1 MDMNM
6 NIINGRVW
14 INGNLE
20 KTCIS
25 INNGKISRL
34 TDQENIQE
42 ADETIDAK
50 ENIVFPGFV
59 DVHAHLRDSEFSY
72 KEDFSSGTKAAAAG
86 GFTTVLDMPNTNPPI
101 TNVEELN
108 SRQKLARNNICC
120 NVGFYCSPI
129 NANDINELKIANAIG
144 YKIYLHKPFEGQDLS
159 DKNLI
164 KIMKKIRENNGILAI
179 HAENHEL
186 FDGIVHTIES
196 EIQAIKRIIDLAK
209 ITECKIH
216 FVHVSTKEGLDI
228 IKKNKI
234 DLDVS
239 CEATPHHTILNTND
253 IESTRY
259 YCEPP
264 LRDKENQE
272 SILSS
277 IIKGEIDMMATD
289 HAPHS
294 VQDKKEGKPGFSG
307 LEITVPVMIDLY
319 KRDKITL
326 ERIYEILVWNPIRR
340 FGIKNIGRIKE
351 GYNADLVI
359 IDENKEQVINVN
371 KFFSKGKNSPFNGM
385 KLTGSITKTIVNGK
399 IVFDGKDIIHA
410 DMGNI
415 LQNQVDFQ

>member
-1 MDMNM
+1 MD
-6 NIINGRVW
+6 IIN
-14 INGNLE
+14 
-20 KTCIS
+20 
-25 INNGKISRL
+25 
-34 TDQENIQE
+34 
-42 ADETIDAK
+42 
-50 ENIVFPGFV
+50 
-59 DVHAHLRDSEFSY
+59 
-72 KEDFSSGTKAAAAG
+72 
-86 GFTTVLDMPNTNPPI
+86 
-101 TNVEELN
+101 
-108 SRQKLARNNICC
+108 
-120 NVGFYCSPI
+120 
-129 NANDINELKIANAIG
+129 
-144 YKIYLHKPFEGQDLS
+144 
-159 DKNLI
+159 
-164 KIMKKIRENNGILAI
+164 
-179 HAENHEL
+179 
-186 FDGIVHTIES
+186 
-196 EIQAIKRIIDLAK
+196 
-209 ITECKIH
+209 
-216 FVHVSTKEGLDI
+216 
-228 IKKNKI
+228 KNKI
-234 DLDVS
+234 DLDIS

-359 IDENKEQVINVN
+359 IDENKEQIINVN

-385 KLTGSITKTIVNGK
+385 RLTGSITKTIVNGK
-399 IVFDGKDIIHA
+399 IVFDGKDIIHS